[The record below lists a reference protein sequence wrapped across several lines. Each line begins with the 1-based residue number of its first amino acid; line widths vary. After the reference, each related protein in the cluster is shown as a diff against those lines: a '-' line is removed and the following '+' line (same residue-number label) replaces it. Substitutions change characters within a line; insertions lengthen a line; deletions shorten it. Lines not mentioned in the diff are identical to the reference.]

1 MHISLKHLSPRH
13 TAALLAAP
21 LLFAGNAPG
30 EDYRFLVSGY
40 PAANA
45 SRSAASA
52 GIALETGSLHAAAA
66 NVDPQEWRYRT
77 SAASEG
83 SALRSDAP
91 QGFMLI
97 VR

>member
-1 MHISLKHLSPRH
+1 MKRCPRTLTVLS
-13 TAALLAAP
+13 TAMAAT
-21 LLFAGNAPG
+21 LVAGAD
-30 EDYRFLVSGY
+30 EYQFLVSGY

-52 GIALETGSLHAAAA
+52 GIALETGALHAAAA